1 MRLFRKALASIARE
15 LWMSM
20 SAPFQDPILKYLGP
34 CGLLAQALD
43 GYEHRPQQIDMARLI
58 RRALDERRYCLVEAG
73 TGTGK
78 TLAYLIPA
86 LLSGRRVVVSTATKT
101 LQDQILDKDLPL
113 LARSTGIEFR
123 AVALKGRS
131 NYLCLYRLE
140 QAEAGGQAHLLAKDR
155 RAFERVLA
163 WSHSTAQGEWSELN
177 LPDNDPIARELS
189 STSESCLGRK
199 CPRASQCFVTR
210 ARRAAAESDL
220 IIVNHHLLFA
230 DLALKTEKPGSSA
243 QVLPSYQAVVFDEAH
258 AVEDVAT
265 DFFGVSLS
273 NFRVRD
279 LISDIERVLAP
290 NAEAEPLI
298 ASLLTKVEMLSNRF
312 FNQRG
317 LGLTA
322 SDPARRLTRDRDAA
336 ALTEESESLIEALR
350 ALAGALESIAALEKD
365 ALIRRTKELAGDF
378 AFLVAVGDPLFVYW
392 EEKRARGAFLRAAPI
407 DVAREFRSRLYTTA
421 DTIIFTSA
429 TMAAEGRLDFTRRR
443 LGLTDPEAG
452 AADSPRKRRA
462 GTSSSKSDLP
472 TPARPGQSSTCPDN
486 SALLPPASRDGP
498 PFPSSPEAAKLATPV
513 DELMLDSPFD
523 FASQAALYTPAHLPD
538 PSAANFIEAAAD
550 EIAALCALTGGRALL
565 LFTSLRNMVEAHRLL
580 EHSLP
585 CRAMLQSQ
593 APKSALIARF
603 KEEPS
608 VLFASHSFWEGVD
621 IPGQA
626 LSLVVIDKLPFAS
639 PGDPVVAARVEWIKA
654 LGRSAFI
661 EYQLPQAALLLRQGF
676 GRLIRTRRDRGIV
689 AVLDPR
695 LSTKRYGQ
703 AFLKSL
709 PPAHRCAT
717 IDELQLFWGEAC
729 APTSP

>member
-1 MRLFRKALASIARE
+1 
-15 LWMSM
+15 M

-34 CGLLAQALD
+34 RGLLAQALD
-43 GYEHRPQQIDMARLI
+43 GYEHRPQQIDMARLV

-101 LQDQILDKDLPL
+101 LQDQILGKDLPL

-123 AVALKGRS
+123 AVALKGRA

-155 RAFERVLA
+155 RAFERVAA
-163 WSHSTAQGEWSELN
+163 WSHSTAIGEWAELN
-177 LPDNDPIARELS
+177 LPDNDPIARALS

-199 CPRASQCFVTR
+199 CPRAGQCFVTR

-230 DLALKTEKPGSSA
+230 DLVLKTEKPGSSA
-243 QVLPSYQAVVFDEAH
+243 QVLPKYQAVVFDEAH
-258 AVEDVAT
+258 SVEDVAT
-265 DFFGVSLS
+265 DYFGVSLS
-273 NFRVRD
+273 NFRVRALVGD
-279 LISDIERVLAP
+279 VERVLAP
-290 NAEAEPLI
+290 GDALEPLL
-298 ASLLTKVEMLSNRF
+298 APLLTKVEMLATRF

-317 LGLTA
+317 LGLSA
-322 SDPARRLTRDRDAA
+322 SDPARRLTHDRDAA
-336 ALTEESESLIEALR
+336 ALTEESEGLIEALR
-350 ALAGALESIAALEKD
+350 ALAGALEPLEALERD
-365 ALIRRTKELAGDF
+365 SLIRRTKELADDF

-421 DTIIFTSA
+421 DTIVFTSA

-443 LGLTDPEAG
+443 LGLAAPQAEAARRSRKAKG
-452 AADSPRKRRA
+452 SSAAAPQR
-462 GTSSSKSDLP
+462 
-472 TPARPGQSSTCPDN
+472 
-486 SALLPPASRDGP
+486 SASGPPA
-498 PFPSSPEAAKLATPV
+498 SPEAARLSTPV

-523 FASQAALYTPAHLPD
+523 FAAQAALYTPAHLPE
-538 PSAANFIEAAAD
+538 PAAPNFVEAAAE
-550 EIAALCALTGGRALL
+550 EIAELCALTGGRALL
-565 LFTSLRNMVEAHRLL
+565 LFTSLRNMAEAYRRL
-580 EHSLP
+580 EDRLP
-585 CRAMLQSQ
+585 CRAMLQGD
-593 APKSALIARF
+593 APKSTLIARF
-603 KEEPS
+603 KEAPS

-621 IPGQA
+621 IPGEA

-639 PGDPVVAARVEWIKA
+639 PGDPVVAARVEWIKS

-703 AFLKSL
+703 TFLKSL
-709 PPAHRCAT
+709 PPARRCAA
-717 IDELQLFWGEAC
+717 IGELRAFWDEGPAL
-729 APTSP
+729 SP

>member
-1 MRLFRKALASIARE
+1 
-15 LWMSM
+15 M

-34 CGLLAQALD
+34 RGLLAQALD

-113 LARSTGIEFR
+113 LAHSTGIEFR

-140 QAEAGGQAHLLAKDR
+140 QAEGGGQAHLLAKDK
-155 RAFERVLA
+155 RAFERVLE
-163 WSHSTAQGEWSELN
+163 WSRRTTLGEWNELS

-199 CPRASQCFVTR
+199 CPRAQQCFVTK

-243 QVLPSYQAVVFDEAH
+243 QVLPNYQAVVFDEAH

-265 DFFGVSLS
+265 DYFGVSLS
-273 NFRVRD
+273 NFRVRG
-279 LISDIERVLAP
+279 LIGDIERVLASK
-290 NAEAEPLI
+290 AEASPPI
-298 ASLLTKVEMLSNRF
+298 ASLLTKIETLSNRF

-317 LGLTA
+317 LELTA
-322 SDPARRLTRDRDAA
+322 SDPARRLTRDRDAG
-336 ALTEESESLIEALR
+336 ALTEESEALIEAIR
-350 ALAGALESIAALEKD
+350 ALPGTLEPIEALERD
-365 ALIRRTKELAGDF
+365 ALIRRAKELAGDF

-421 DTIIFTSA
+421 DTIVFTSA

-443 LGLTDPEAG
+443 LGLADPDAD
-452 AADSPRKRRA
+452 AARGSRKRKVDA
-462 GTSSSKSDLP
+462 SKSKSAGHAAR
-472 TPARPGQSSTCPDN
+472 ARPSNDE
-486 SALLPPASRDGP
+486 A
-498 PFPSSPEAAKLATPV
+498 PSQRPSPEAAKLTTPV

-523 FASQAALYTPAHLPD
+523 FASQAALYTPAHLPE
-538 PSAANFIEAAAD
+538 PAAAEFIEAAAE
-550 EIAALCALTGGRALL
+550 EIAELCALTGGRALL

-580 EHSLP
+580 EHRLP
-585 CRAMLQSQ
+585 GRVMLQSQ

-603 KEEPS
+603 KAEPS
-608 VLFASHSFWEGVD
+608 ILFASHSFWEGVD
-621 IPGQA
+621 IPGEA
-626 LSLVVIDKLPFAS
+626 LCLVVIDKLPFAS

-703 AFLKSL
+703 TFLKSL
-709 PPAHRCAT
+709 PPARRCAT
-717 IDELQLFWGEAC
+717 IDELRIFWDEAR
-729 APTSP
+729 ARSP